1 MNKRALA
8 IALLLLLALAIHPVM
23 GLEELNTSD
32 FKEPDVTVSING
44 VKEKPYSKDGRLLL
58 DKVLEKGDSIK
69 VNYPVQPINEESA
82 KKAVDRTYTV
92 KTDLKNGLIEA
103 SLYYRKGGGQT
114 FESTPGKDYMDI
126 KVSDWEDGLRE
137 INCTI
142 QGTTPAP
149 SKRLQEVK
157 AIYFD
162 IQEAEDKCLPPVVLL
177 VVDYSEFQSDIHA
190 MNKRYNNLTSTLDK
204 YSGKTDTGDLSDYLD
219 RAHQNL
225 SVAKSFYNDGEYKK
239 ADSKLDNTKEWL
251 DTADREADKVQAEYA
266 HQKAKE
272 GLDEIASTLDEIELY
287 LEEVKKKDVLN
298 TSTLLDYKSE
308 FKRMKEKVSS
318 LSEELA
324 SAESYIDNGN
334 YANAKSK
341 AQNVLN
347 STEKINSSA
356 NSLLEELK
364 SIISVGEGQ
373 TPQTTATPGQTKEAP
388 AFTMPSIN
396 FKWVAIVIGVGA
408 VLFGAGI
415 GVRKYIRRRKW
426 DELK

>member
-1 MNKRALA
+1 MNKRVLT

-23 GLEELNTSD
+23 GLEELNSSD
-32 FKEPDVTVSING
+32 FKEPDVTLSING
-44 VKEKPYSKDGRLLL
+44 VKEKPYSKDDRFLL

-69 VNYPVQPINEESA
+69 VNYPVQPINKESA

-92 KTDLKNGLIEA
+92 KTDLKNGLIKA

-114 FESTPGKDYMDI
+114 FETTPGKDYMDVE
-126 KVSDWEDGLRE
+126 VSDWEDGLRE

-142 QGTTPAP
+142 QGATPES
-149 SKRLQEVK
+149 SKRLQEIK

-177 VVDYSEFQSDIHA
+177 VVDYNEFQSDMDT
-190 MNKRYNNLTSTLDK
+190 MNKRYNNITSTLDK
-204 YSGKTDTGDLSDYLD
+204 YSGKTDTGDLSDYLN
-219 RAHQNL
+219 RANQNL
-225 SVAKSFYNDGEYKK
+225 SVGKSFYNDGEYKK

-251 DTADREADKVQAEYA
+251 DKADREADKVQAEYI
-266 HQKAKE
+266 HQKGEKR
-272 GLDEIASTLDEIELY
+272 LDEITSTLDKIELY
-287 LEEVKKKDVLN
+287 LEEVEKKDVLN

-308 FKRMKEKVSS
+308 FKGMQEKVTS
-318 LSEELA
+318 LTEDLA

-347 STEKINSSA
+347 STEKTENSA

-364 SIISVGEGQ
+364 SIISVEE
-373 TPQTTATPGQTKEAP
+373 TSQTTATPEQTKESP
-388 AFTMPSIN
+388 AFTMPGID
-396 FKWVAIVIGVGA
+396 FKWVAIVIGLGA